1 MEKLFK
7 LILCLMIVLIT
18 KTVSAQEVKDLSKN
32 YDIISVSY
40 SVLDNDETRFPGVTF
55 RFGWNKKVPYVIAV
69 QFVNHGYDTQ
79 KFKFAIKDITM
90 NKLVVLGTVH
100 KSTSGYETLKP
111 NSQGVVWS
119 GPVDNVKDSF
129 SLHVWDA
136 GGNEFDK
143 APISVKD
150 QQ

>member
-1 MEKLFK
+1 MKKLFK
-7 LILCLMIVLIT
+7 LVLFLVIVLIT
-18 KTVSAQEVKDLSKN
+18 KTINAQEVKDLSKD
-32 YDIISVSY
+32 YDIISASY
-40 SVLDNDETRFPGVTF
+40 SVLVNDETRFPGVTF
-55 RFGWNKKVPYVIAV
+55 RFGWNKKEPYVIAV

-79 KFKFAIKDITM
+79 KFKFAIKDVTL

-100 KSTSGYETLKP
+100 KSTSGYEALKP
-111 NSQGVVWS
+111 NSPGIIWS

-129 SLHVWDA
+129 SLHVWDG

-150 QQ
+150 Q